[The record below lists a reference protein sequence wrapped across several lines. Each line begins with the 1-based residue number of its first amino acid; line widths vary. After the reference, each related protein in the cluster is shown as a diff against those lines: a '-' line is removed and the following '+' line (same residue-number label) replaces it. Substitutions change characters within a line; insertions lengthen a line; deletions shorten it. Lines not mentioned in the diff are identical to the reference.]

1 MHINIKLF
9 LLSLLIYLYS
19 SIVYADEASLKKSLS
34 TYFPNEKIEILK
46 KIPSLQLYEV
56 VIGDQLFYVDEKIN
70 YFFSGY
76 LFDLKNERNL
86 TEERLR
92 EIRSAKRVDINSLPL
107 EYAIKE
113 VKGNGKRKL
122 VIFSDPNCGYCKRLE
137 KELVQVNNVTIYTL
151 LYPIL
156 NGSKKIAEAIW
167 CSDKRLESWNN
178 FMFNG
183 IKPTG
188 PSCETPIETL
198 LQVGKKHGFNS
209 TPTIV
214 FANGTI
220 VPGMI
225 SAEMIEK
232 NLNEPTN

>member
-1 MHINIKLF
+1 MHIKLF
-9 LLSLLIYLYS
+9 LLSLLIYIYS
-19 SIVYADEASLKKSLS
+19 SIIHADEASLKKSLS
-34 TYFPNEKIEILK
+34 TYFPNEKIEVLK
-46 KIPSLQLYEV
+46 KMPSLLLYEV
-56 VIGDQLFYVDEKIN
+56 VVGDQLFYVDEKAN

-76 LFDLKNERNL
+76 LFDLKNEKNL
-86 TEERLR
+86 TEERLQ
-92 EIRSAKRVDINSLPL
+92 EIRSARRVGINSLPL

-137 KELVQVNNVTIYTL
+137 KELVDINNVTIYTL

-156 NGSKKIAEAIW
+156 NGSKEIAEAIW
-167 CSDKRLESWNN
+167 CSDNRLKSWSN
-178 FMFNG
+178 FMLNG
-183 IKPTG
+183 VRPSG
-188 PSCETPIETL
+188 ASCETPIDTL
-198 LQVGKKHGFNS
+198 LQIGKKHGFNS

-225 SAEMIEK
+225 SAEIIEK
-232 NLNEPTN
+232 KLNEPTN

>member
-1 MHINIKLF
+1 MHIKLF
-9 LLSLLIYLYS
+9 LLSLLIYIFS
-19 SIVYADEASLKKSLS
+19 SIVRADEASLKKSLS
-34 TYFPNEKIEILK
+34 TYFPNEKIEVLK
-46 KIPSLQLYEV
+46 KMPSLQLYEV
-56 VIGDQLFYVDEKIN
+56 VVGDQLFYVDDKVN
-70 YFFSGY
+70 YFFSGH
-76 LFDLKNERNL
+76 LFDLKNEKNL
-86 TEERLR
+86 TEERLQ
-92 EIRSAKRVDINSLPL
+92 EISGARQVDINSLPL

-137 KELVQVNNVTIYTL
+137 KELVHISNVTIYTF

-156 NGSKKIAEAIW
+156 NGSKEIAEAIW
-167 CSDKRLESWNN
+167 CSDNRLKSWNN

-183 IKPTG
+183 VRATG
-188 PSCETPIETL
+188 TSCETPIDTL
-198 LQVGKKHGFNS
+198 LQTGKKYGFNS

-220 VPGMI
+220 VPGML

-232 NLNEPTN
+232 KLNEPTN

>member
-1 MHINIKLF
+1 MHNKLF
-9 LLSLLIYLYS
+9 FLSILICLFS
-19 SIVYADEASLKKSLS
+19 SIVHANEASLKKSLS
-34 TYFPNEKIEILK
+34 TYFPNEKIEIIK
-46 KIPSLQLYEV
+46 KVPSLQLYEV
-56 VIGDQLFYVDEKIN
+56 VVGNQLFYVDEKVN

-76 LFDLKNERNL
+76 LFDLKNEKNL

-92 EIRSAKRVDINSLPL
+92 EIKAKQRVDIDSLPL
-107 EYAIKE
+107 EHAIKE

-137 KELVQVNNVTIYTL
+137 KELVQVSNVTIYTL

-156 NGSKKIAEAIW
+156 NGSKEIAEEIW
-167 CSDKRLESWNN
+167 CSDNKFESWNN
-178 FMFNG
+178 YMLNG
-183 IKPTG
+183 VKPTG
-188 PSCETPIETL
+188 KSCETPINTL
-198 LQVGKKHGFNS
+198 LQTGKKYGFNS

-225 SAEMIEK
+225 PAEMIEEK
-232 NLNEPTN
+232 LNEPIN

>member
-1 MHINIKLF
+1 MHIKLILF
-9 LLSLLIYLYS
+9 SLLIYIFS
-19 SIVYADEASLKKSLS
+19 SIVHADESFLEKSLS
-34 TYFPNEKIEILK
+34 TYFPNEKIEVLK

-56 VIGDQLFYVDEKIN
+56 TVGDQLFYVDEKAN

-76 LFDLKNERNL
+76 LFDLKNEKNI
-86 TEERLR
+86 TEERLQ
-92 EIRSAKRVDINSLPL
+92 EIRSARRVDIDSLPL

-137 KELVQVNNVTIYTL
+137 KELVHINNVTIYTF

-156 NGSKKIAEAIW
+156 NGSKKIAKAIW
-167 CSDKRLESWNN
+167 CSDNRLESWSNL
-178 FMFNG
+178 MLNG
-183 IKPTG
+183 VSPTG
-188 PSCETPIETL
+188 TSCETPIDTL
-198 LQVGKKHGFNS
+198 LQTGKKYGFNS

-225 SAEMIEK
+225 SAEMIEEK
-232 NLNEPTN
+232 LNEPTD